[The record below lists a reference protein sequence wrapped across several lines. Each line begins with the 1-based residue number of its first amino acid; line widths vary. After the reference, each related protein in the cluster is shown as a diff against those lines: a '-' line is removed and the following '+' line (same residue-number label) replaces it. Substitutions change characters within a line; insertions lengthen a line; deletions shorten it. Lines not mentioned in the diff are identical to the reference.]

1 MKTKVKYSIKAVR
14 FNTEGLAPVIVQEY
28 KTGEVLTL
36 AYANNKAVAMTL
48 ITGLATFW
56 SRSRQKIWVKGEASG
71 NLLRVMAVAV
81 DCDGDAL
88 LYTVK
93 LPKGGGAC
101 HKQDKKG
108 NYRKSCF
115 FRKLKS
121 G

>member
-1 MKTKVKYSIKAVR
+1 MKEIVSVQKIKFDR
-14 FNTEGLAPVIVQEY
+14 DGLVPVVVQEH
-28 KTGEVLTL
+28 KTGEVLML

-48 ITGLATFW
+48 MTGLATFW

-71 NLLRVMAVAV
+71 NLLKVMNVAV
-81 DCDGDAL
+81 DCDEDAL

-115 FRKLKS
+115 LRKLKK